1 MAGHSKW
8 SNIKHR
14 QGAQDAKRGK
24 LFTKI
29 IKEITISARIGGGIP
44 SSNPRLRKAIENAKS
59 NNMPGEKIEN
69 AIKKGTGELEGINY
83 QEMIYEGYGPG
94 GISLVIE
101 VITDNKNRTVAEIR
115 HLFSKYGGTLG
126 ETGSVTWMFEKKGI
140 IAIDSK
146 EIKED
151 EVLNNIIDL
160 DIEEFIHE
168 NDIYIIETKPE
179 KVNQISQAIRNFG
192 YNLKSKNIQLVP
204 KTLHNVNK
212 KELFSA
218 KELLN
223 DLEEND
229 DVTNLFTNLNVNIH

>member
-1 MAGHSKW
+1 
-8 SNIKHR
+8 
-14 QGAQDAKRGK
+14 
-24 LFTKI
+24 
-29 IKEITISARIGGGIP
+29 
-44 SSNPRLRKAIENAKS
+44 
-59 NNMPGEKIEN
+59 
-69 AIKKGTGELEGINY
+69 
-83 QEMIYEGYGPG
+83 
-94 GISLVIE
+94 
-101 VITDNKNRTVAEIR
+101 
-115 HLFSKYGGTLG
+115 
-126 ETGSVTWMFEKKGI
+126 MFEKKGI